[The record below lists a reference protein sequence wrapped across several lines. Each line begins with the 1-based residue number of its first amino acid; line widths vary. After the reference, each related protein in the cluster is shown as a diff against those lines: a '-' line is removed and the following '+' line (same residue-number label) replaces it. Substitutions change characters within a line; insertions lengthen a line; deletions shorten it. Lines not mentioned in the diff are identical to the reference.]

1 MKWPLFENKIR
12 KSLLGHQSAVDVDA
26 IWAAIEPQVDAINR
40 RKKRRFM
47 LFWLLLPL
55 LVAHGIGFYIY
66 LNDDTYENKAK
77 TALNTIDSTNN
88 KVVDK
93 SAFNAHENPIE
104 TQQTQEENSHKTG
117 QPSNNADALI
127 ITENKGLNAKAN
139 NPISLIKKNKRSSY
153 KTAMATSDQPKRNA
167 NLDPAA
173 APASP
178 IAEQAPNTGR
188 WQTNSPGP
196 TAAEAPIAGQ
206 NTVNAMPTSTAQRL
220 LEAVPALS
228 GEPLATTA
236 PKLPTLSPTALEQPL
251 ETPPLRKRDFRLTAA
266 VLGSISFLDR
276 NMTATDS
283 AYIYLLD
290 LRERSERQLEA
301 VHAGI
306 RLGVEHRSGFGFSSG
321 LNYAQLNEV
330 YRYKSSV
337 TTLDTVN
344 GIQYYYL
351 NFENDTIP
359 VYGDIQLERRTT
371 HRKEIYNKYRLVE
384 VPLLVGWRHEG
395 HQFSFGAQAGV
406 FVNLRM
412 MATGRASQSATEDV
426 DISNGELYRTNIG
439 LSYYLGLTAGFML
452 NDRLELVASPF
463 VRHFPKSFTKASYGL
478 EQRYS
483 LYGLNVG
490 VGVRF

>member
-12 KSLLGHQSAVDVDA
+12 KALLSHQSEVDVDA
-26 IWAAIEPQVDAINR
+26 IWAAIEPGVDAINR

-66 LNDDTYENKAK
+66 LNDGTYENKAT
-77 TALNTIDSTNN
+77 TALNTIASTNN

-93 SAFNAHENPIE
+93 SALNAPKNPIE
-104 TQQTQEENSHKTG
+104 TQQTQEGSSHKTG
-117 QPSNNADALI
+117 QSSHNGGALTT
-127 ITENKGLNAKAN
+127 TENQGLNAKAG
-139 NPISLIKKNKRSSY
+139 NPIFLNKKGKKPSY
-153 KTAMATSDQPKRNA
+153 KTATATSDQPKRNA
-167 NLDPAA
+167 NLGPAA

-188 WQTNSPGP
+188 WQTEYPGP
-196 TAAEAPIAGQ
+196 NAAEAPIAGQ
-206 NTVNAMPTSTAQRL
+206 NTVNAMPTTTAQRL
-220 LEAVPALS
+220 LEAVPTLPF
-228 GEPLATTA
+228 EPLSAIA
-236 PKLPTLSPTALEQPL
+236 PKLPALPPTALEQPL

-276 NMTATDS
+276 KMTATDS
-283 AYIYLLD
+283 AYTTLLD

-301 VHAGI
+301 VQAGI
-306 RLGVEHRSGFGFSSG
+306 RIGVEHRSGLGFSTG

-330 YRYKSSV
+330 YRYKSIKDSIE
-337 TTLDTVN
+337 TVN

-371 HRKEIYNKYRLVE
+371 HRKEFYNKYRLIE
-384 VPLLVGWRHEG
+384 VPLLVSWRHEG
-395 HQFSFGAQAGV
+395 HQFSFGAQAGA

-412 MATGRASQSATEDV
+412 AATGRVLQSATQDV
-426 DISNGELYRTNIG
+426 DISSGGLYRTNIG

-452 NDRLELVASPF
+452 NDRLEVVASPF

-478 EQRYS
+478 EQRYN

-490 VGVRF
+490 LGVRF

>member
-12 KSLLGHQSAVDVDA
+12 QSLRSHQSEVDVDA

-66 LNDDTYENKAK
+66 LNDGTHEDKAK
-77 TALNTIDSTNN
+77 TALNTMNSTNN
-88 KVVDK
+88 KLVDE
-93 SAFNAHENPIE
+93 SALNTPKNAIE

-117 QPSNNADALI
+117 PSSNNGGALI
-127 ITENKGLNAKAN
+127 TAENQGLNTKADN
-139 NPISLIKKNKRSSY
+139 SIFLNKKEKKPSD
-153 KTAMATSDQPKRNA
+153 KTAKATSDQPKRHA
-167 NLDPAA
+167 NLGPVA

-178 IAEQAPNTGR
+178 IAEQAPSTGH
-188 WQTNSPGP
+188 WQTDHPGP
-196 TAAEAPIAGQ
+196 TAAEAPMPGQ
-206 NTVNAMPTSTAQRL
+206 NTVKSMPTTTAQRL
-220 LEAVPALS
+220 LEAVPTLPF
-228 GEPLATTA
+228 EPLAAIA
-236 PKLPTLSPTALEQPL
+236 PKLPALPPTALEQPL

-276 NMTATDS
+276 KMTATDS
-283 AYIYLLD
+283 AYLELLD

-301 VHAGI
+301 VQAGI
-306 RLGVEHRSGFGFSSG
+306 RIGVEHRSGLGFSTG

-330 YRYKSSV
+330 YRYKSIKDSIE
-337 TTLDTVN
+337 TVN

-359 VYGDIQLERRTT
+359 VYGDIELERRTI

-384 VPLLVGWRHEG
+384 VPLLVSWRHEG

-412 MATGRASQSATEDV
+412 AAKGRALLSATDDV
-426 DISNGELYRTNIG
+426 DISKGGIYRTNVG

-452 NDRLELVASPF
+452 NDRLEVVASPF

-478 EQRYS
+478 EQRYN

-490 VGVRF
+490 LGVRF